1 MNQKIN
7 EIIERSGLY
16 IAYENK
22 VVTEKELEYFTELLI
37 REFHEMITGLIVP
50 ETSEQDIGNYEYWN
64 RALNTATLELEQL
77 FGVKE

>member
-7 EIIERSGLY
+7 EIIERSGLH

-22 VVTEKELEYFTELLI
+22 AVTEKELEYFAELLI
-37 REFHEMITGLIVP
+37 REFREMITGLIVP